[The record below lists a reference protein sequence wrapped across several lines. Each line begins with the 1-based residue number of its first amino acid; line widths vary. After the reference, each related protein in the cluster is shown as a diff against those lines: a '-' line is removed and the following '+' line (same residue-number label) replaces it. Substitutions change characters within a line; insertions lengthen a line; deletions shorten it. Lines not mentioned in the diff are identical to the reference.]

1 MSYLPFVLRI
11 KDYLATS
18 YSSDLT
24 SVDVSLGELD
34 FDAGKQVELSLYI
47 LYEGSQFDDTQVGTL
62 QVQFTIEGRT
72 ETRRTGLRVAGLT
85 KPHVSLKLNCVTPNL
100 ST

>member
-1 MSYLPFVLRI
+1 M

-18 YSSDLT
+18 YSSDHS

-34 FDAGKQVELSLYI
+34 FGAGKQIELTLYI
-47 LYEGSQFDDTQVGTL
+47 FYEGSQFDDTQVGTL
-62 QVQFTIEGRT
+62 QVQFIIEGRT

-85 KPHVSLKLNCVTPNL
+85 KPQVSLKLNCVTQHLSMQNL
-100 ST
+100 CS